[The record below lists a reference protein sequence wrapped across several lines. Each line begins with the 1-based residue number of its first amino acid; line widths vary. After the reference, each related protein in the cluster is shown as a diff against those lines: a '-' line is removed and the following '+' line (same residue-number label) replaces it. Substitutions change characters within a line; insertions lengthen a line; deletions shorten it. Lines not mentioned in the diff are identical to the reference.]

1 MTDAMRIGRNIGAAI
16 GAVVFLVFGL
26 VPGFYFGSY
35 GVLVSLQRLFGHSVE
50 PNILVR
56 MLIVAGVVL
65 GIFCTAAVSIVLGSV
80 FGTVVGYLTEVF
92 AAPVKEKAEVGVE
105 SK

>member
-1 MTDAMRIGRNIGAAI
+1 MTDPMRIGRNIGAAI
-16 GAVVFLVFGL
+16 GAIVFLVFGL
-26 VPGFYFGSY
+26 APGFYFGSY
-35 GVLVSLQRLFGHSVE
+35 GALVSLQHLFGHSIE

-56 MLIVAGVVL
+56 MLLVVGIVL
-65 GIFCTAAVSIVLGSV
+65 GIFCTGAVSIVLGSV

-92 AAPVKEKAEVGVE
+92 AAPVKEKAAVRVE